1 MKLSS
6 LDLINNQLKDEGKKF
21 TLVAY
26 RNKYQIRGTFR
37 FSNGKKKRAYISLD
51 VPAEEVSLREAKKR
65 ADMIFYRY
73 EDLGFIPDVLPFE
86 KVVIDSGASNQIL
99 VKDAKELFIKD
110 WWRKRSDYGWWLD
123 PEYEKEKGGPDR
135 GKYINRNKAGFKP
148 PTTKMLSDL
157 RSWRGITPYINH
169 LDQISSNKT
178 YLTVGALYQIAKSTY
193 AIDTK
198 GRREIVMHFT
208 KIIKLCK
215 QANFDIGGDVIDL
228 EDIKGNYRPKK
239 RANITDE
246 ELIELVKEFRKRYP
260 HWAWC
265 TGAMLVW
272 GCRVSET
279 FNLTPNTGEA
289 FGTANIYGLKEEGA
303 EVFEDRTALGK
314 PEELIK
320 EFDLLNIDRPYYYNS
335 SDQPYNPIKSKEFT
349 DSWGKAFRRFLNQNA
364 ISGTTKFT
372 KIKLYDIRH
381 SYARRLIKLKLPTAT
396 AAKSMGNSEAIFTE
410 TYLKAMDKRDMA
422 YIQKNI

>member
-1 MKLSS
+1 MKLST

-21 TLVAY
+21 KLVVY

-51 VPAEEVSLREAKKR
+51 VPPEEASLREAKKR
-65 ADMIFYRY
+65 CDMIFYRY

-110 WWRKRSDYGWWLD
+110 WWRKRSNYGWWLD

-193 AIDTK
+193 AVDTK

-215 QANFDIGGDVIDL
+215 QAKFDIGGDVIDL
-228 EDIKGNYRPKK
+228 DVNV
-239 RANITDE
+239 
-246 ELIELVKEFRKRYP
+246 L
-260 HWAWC
+260 
-265 TGAMLVW
+265 
-272 GCRVSET
+272 
-279 FNLTPNTGEA
+279 
-289 FGTANIYGLKEEGA
+289 
-303 EVFEDRTALGK
+303 
-314 PEELIK
+314 
-320 EFDLLNIDRPYYYNS
+320 
-335 SDQPYNPIKSKEFT
+335 
-349 DSWGKAFRRFLNQNA
+349 
-364 ISGTTKFT
+364 
-372 KIKLYDIRH
+372 
-381 SYARRLIKLKLPTAT
+381 
-396 AAKSMGNSEAIFTE
+396 
-410 TYLKAMDKRDMA
+410 
-422 YIQKNI
+422 

>member
-1 MKLSS
+1 
-6 LDLINNQLKDEGKKF
+6 
-21 TLVAY
+21 
-26 RNKYQIRGTFR
+26 
-37 FSNGKKKRAYISLD
+37 
-51 VPAEEVSLREAKKR
+51 
-65 ADMIFYRY
+65 MIFYRY

-110 WWRKRSDYGWWLD
+110 WWRKRSNYGWWLD

-215 QANFDIGGDVIDL
+215 QASFDVGGDVIDL

-246 ELIELVKEFRKRYP
+246 ELIELIKEFRKRYP
-260 HWAWC
+260 YWAWC
-265 TGAMLVW
+265 TGAMLIW

-279 FNLTPNTGEA
+279 FNLTPNTGDA
-289 FGTANIYGLKEEGA
+289 YGTANIFGLKEEGA

-314 PEELIK
+314 PEELIE
-320 EFDLLNIDRPYYYNS
+320 EFDMFNIERPYYYNS
-335 SDQPYNPIKSKEFT
+335 SDQPYDPIKAKEFT

-381 SYARRLIKLKLPTAT
+381 SYARRLIKLNVPTAT
-396 AAKSMGNSEAIFTE
+396 AAKCMGNGEGIFTD

-422 YIQKNI
+422 YIQKNT

>member
-1 MKLSS
+1 MKLST

-65 ADMIFYRY
+65 CDMIFYRY

-86 KVVIDSGASNQIL
+86 KVVINSGASNQIL

-123 PEYEKEKGGPDR
+123 PEYEKEKGGSDR

-148 PTTKMLSDL
+148 PTTKMLNDL
-157 RSWRGITPYINH
+157 RCWRGITPYINH
-169 LDQISSNKT
+169 VDQIMSDKT
-178 YLTVGALYQIAKSTY
+178 YLTVGALYQIAKSAY

-198 GRREIVMHFT
+198 GRHETVTHFT
-208 KIIKLCK
+208 KIIRLCK
-215 QANFDIGGDVIDL
+215 EAKFDVGGDVIDL
-228 EDIKGNYRPKK
+228 QDIKGNYRPKK